1 MKNGIILAIGLAI
14 ALMFSGCASSS
25 SSSSSTPAE
34 KKEVMVNTTNNLP
47 SWVINPKVEGGI
59 SAVGMT
65 GYSKHGMQVMI
76 PQAEMDARAKLAG
89 KIQTIVSQVQKRA
102 MRHVKINDLDEF
114 ENSFKQA
121 TKEIIKK
128 MPLSGAQRINLF
140 QAKNGDLYVH
150 TIIQKRVVSEHLGDM
165 KTSYKKHMKEAKV
178 SRQSIDE
185 GMKVLDD
192 MMKEL
197 DVETK

>member
-1 MKNGIILAIGLAI
+1 MRNGVILSIGLVLAVMI
-14 ALMFSGCASSS
+14 SGCSSS
-25 SSSSSTPAE
+25 SNPTPAE
-34 KKEVMVNTTNNLP
+34 KKETMVNTTNDLP
-47 SWVINPKVEGGI
+47 NWVINPKVEGGI

-121 TKEIIKK
+121 TKEVIKK

-150 TIIQKRVVSEHLGDM
+150 TIIQKRVVSQHLGDM
-165 KTSYKKHMKEAKV
+165 KNSYKKHMKEAKV

-197 DVETK
+197 DLETK

>member
-1 MKNGIILAIGLAI
+1 MEIGLVLAVMI
-14 ALMFSGCASSS
+14 SGCSSS
-25 SSSSSTPAE
+25 SNPTPAE
-34 KKEVMVNTTNNLP
+34 KKETMVNTTNDLP
-47 SWVINPKVEGGI
+47 NWVINPKVEGGI

-121 TKEIIKK
+121 TKEVIKK

-150 TIIQKRVVSEHLGDM
+150 TIIQKRVVSQHLGDM
-165 KTSYKKHMKEAKV
+165 KNSYKKHMKEAKV

-197 DVETK
+197 DLETK